1 MKVSSVG
8 LGWRGTY
15 AALLNEVRCFPYHGK
30 KDASAVIEGLA
41 WRRYFCYTLSFKTAI
56 GDMNHYIYS
65 LSLINYFIL
74 YEKQMEEFR

>member
-30 KDASAVIEGLA
+30 KDASDTEKIEKRVG
-41 WRRYFCYTLSFKTAI
+41 
-56 GDMNHYIYS
+56 
-65 LSLINYFIL
+65 
-74 YEKQMEEFR
+74 